1 MPLRG
6 FHRSWR
12 WVLIAWF
19 QKYVAKI
26 FSARNNNHRR
36 PATCPRTLNAFASVG
51 HIDLEYFRTES
62 ENVPLM
68 QGLVTPFRQITDYS
82 CPKGFLQYAFGSL
95 GRDHRSRLDKAARLL
110 LGSISGTKK

>member
-68 QGLVTPFRQITDYS
+68 QGLVTPFRRRSSGLTL
-82 CPKGFLQYAFGSL
+82 PEKGPESKRRFTNRYQRRTGA
-95 GRDHRSRLDKAARLL
+95 K
-110 LGSISGTKK
+110 